1 MSDFRK
7 ALIITAIPIVVLSLI
22 SLAGPSVWFAAAA
35 LWVIAIVAAIVF
47 ISKGRREIAAGVFSG
62 IGIGIVALGATCFA
76 NIV

>member
-22 SLAGPSVWFAAAA
+22 SLAVQSVWIAAAA
-35 LWVIAIVAAIVF
+35 LWVVAIVAAIVLIF
-47 ISKGRREIAAGVFSG
+47 TGRREIASGIFTG

-76 NIV
+76 TII